1 VVTGIMRS
9 GVLSKKDLAK
19 LPGMPSKD
27 RLKKGPVAVIE
38 CAQEIPC
45 DPCVLSCSK
54 GAIEIG
60 EDINGL
66 PVLKE
71 DECIGCGL
79 CIPACPGLAIFVVD
93 LMFSKEN
100 ALVQLPHEFLP
111 LPKKGETVQCL
122 NREGRNASEGRVIR
136 ISNPKKNDRTPVLSV
151 TLPKEFAQEVRAIR
165 IIKRRG
171 SE

>member
-1 VVTGIMRS
+1 MATGIMRS
-9 GVLSKKDLAK
+9 GVLSEKELAK

-45 DPCVLSCSK
+45 DPCVLSCSQ

-71 DECIGCGL
+71 DECVGCGL

-93 LMFSKEN
+93 LTFSKEN
-100 ALVQLPHEFLP
+100 ALVQLAHEFLP
-111 LPKKGETVQCL
+111 LPKKGETVECL
-122 NREGRNASEGRVIR
+122 NREGKIVSEGWVIR
-136 ISNPKKNDRTPVLSV
+136 ISNPRKNDRTPVLSV
-151 TLPKEFAQEVRAIR
+151 TLPKGFAQEVRAIR

-171 SE
+171 G